1 MSEAS
6 LAARPYSEGEFRVG
20 RVLSR
25 TFSVLSRNL
34 VFCIVTAIAYL
45 PTLAFLAVQQG
56 TIVRRGSVQPGH
68 AFLLI
73 GLGVVLG
80 IVLNAL
86 SEAIVL
92 FGAFEDMRGRPVN
105 LMASAQV
112 GLSRLFPVLGV
123 AILVGLCTMIA
134 AFLLVIPAFIVMTM
148 LFVAMPACVVE
159 RLGPMQSLRRSRE
172 LTKGHRWAIFGL
184 WFLVAIVIG
193 IGSKLAGMVGTL
205 VGGVGFA
212 LLLSLIWNALAGA
225 FNAIMVVVAYHDL
238 RVAKEGVDTEQI
250 ASVFD

>member
-1 MSEAS
+1 MSEAQ

-34 VFCIVTAIAYL
+34 LPFSVVTAIAYL
-45 PTLAFLAVQQG
+45 PSLAFLAEREQ
-56 TIVRRGSVQPGH
+56 TIRSGH
-68 AFLLI
+68 PFLLI
-73 GLGVVLG
+73 GLSVVLA

-86 SEAIVL
+86 SQAIIL

-105 LMASAQV
+105 LMESARV
-112 GLSRLFPVLGV
+112 ALNRLLPVVGV
-123 AILVGLCTMIA
+123 ALLIGLLTGIA
-134 AFLLVIPAFIVMTM
+134 AILLVIPAFIVMTM
-148 LFVAMPACVVE
+148 LFVAIPACVVE
-159 RLGPMQSLRRSRE
+159 RMGPTRSLRRSAE

-184 WFLVAIVIG
+184 WFLLLLIIG
-193 IGSKLAGMVGTL
+193 IGGKLVEAGGSL
-205 VGGVGFA
+205 IGGFA
-212 LLLSLIWNALAGA
+212 LSLLLSLIWNALAGA

-238 RVAKEGVDTEQI
+238 RVAKEGIDTDQI